1 MIIKPLGHSCFLLR
15 ESTGTTVVTDPYSSD
30 IGLSLPSV
38 SADVVTVSHHHYDHD
53 NVAALSGN
61 PLVID
66 KPGMYEVKGVHI
78 FGVNAFHDEHDGK
91 LRGENVIFNFRMDGV
106 NICHLGD
113 IGHGPSPLMIE
124 AIGPVDVLLIPVGG
138 NYTIDAELAK
148 EYVDRLM
155 PNVVIPMHY
164 KIDDLKIDIEGVDAF
179 LDYFEKEDIEYP
191 ETDSVE
197 FDRSDFDDDY
207 STKVICF
214 DKN

>member
-30 IGLSLPSV
+30 IGLTLPAV
-38 SADVVTVSHHHYDHD
+38 SADIVTVSHHHYDHD
-53 NVAALSGN
+53 NVAALSGS

-78 FGVNAFHDEHDGK
+78 FGVNTFHDEHDGK

-106 NICHLGD
+106 NICHVGD

-138 NYTIDAELAK
+138 NYTIDAEIAK

-164 KIDDLKIDIEGVDAF
+164 KTNDLKIDIEGVDAF
-179 LDYFEKEDIEYP
+179 LDYFEKEDVEYP
-191 ETDSVE
+191 ETDFVE